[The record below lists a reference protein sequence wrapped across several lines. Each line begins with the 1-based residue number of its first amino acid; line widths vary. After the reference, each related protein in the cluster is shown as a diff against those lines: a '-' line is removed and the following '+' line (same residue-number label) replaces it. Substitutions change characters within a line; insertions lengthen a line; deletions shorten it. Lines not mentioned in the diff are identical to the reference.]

1 MNHITYFEHRMSD
14 RWLVYRNISND
25 KSRNIVLIAAIKCV
39 LMLSFVY
46 KKELV
51 KSFICVRYIVNRE
64 QC

>member
-14 RWLVYRNISND
+14 RRLVYRNINND

-46 KKELV
+46 KNELV

-64 QC
+64 QY